1 MGKLLDRDGIVFL
14 VVDMQ
19 DTLLKKCHDWER
31 VSQRTIVFSQFCH
44 ILSVPILLT
53 EQHPKGLGR
62 TNLQVREAAAVE
74 PIPKT
79 AFSCF
84 GEGAFAKALEA
95 LRPKTLVMSGIE
107 THICIC
113 QTALQAV
120 ERGLRVHVLADAVTA
135 RAEWMR
141 DNALSRMRH
150 EGVVVSNTESAMYE
164 MMGDSADPM
173 FKRML
178 FLVK

>member
-31 VSQRTIVFSQFCH
+31 VAQRTIVFSQFCH
-44 ILSVPILLT
+44 VLSVPILMT

-62 TNLQVREAAAVE
+62 TNMQVREAAAVE

-84 GEGAFAKALEA
+84 GEGAFTKALEA

-113 QTALQAV
+113 QTALEAV
-120 ERGLRVHVLADAVTA
+120 ERGLRVHVLADAVTS

-164 MMGDSADPM
+164 MMGDSADPL